1 MNEEEQRILG
11 ATRILRAAVDEVMAQ
26 KQLDRAEDVIGL
38 PTTIPRGNLSPS
50 RYDDAIEH
58 LLLLGAI
65 ERDAETDEANQ
76 VLSGVVGG
84 PEAFKIT
91 QSGID
96 LLRRVGLL

>member
-11 ATRILRAAVDEVMAQ
+11 ATRILRAAVEEVMAQ
-26 KQLDRAEDVIGL
+26 KQPDRVEDVIGV

-91 QSGID
+91 QSGIG

>member
-11 ATRILRAAVDEVMAQ
+11 ATRILRVAVDEVMAQ
-26 KQLDRAEDVIGL
+26 KQLDRAEDVIGI
-38 PTTIPRGNLSPS
+38 PTTIPQGNLSS
-50 RYDDAIEH
+50 TRYDDAIEH
-58 LLLLGAI
+58 LLLLSAI

-91 QSGID
+91 HGGID